1 MIDLEGSIW
10 EQRHGQ
16 GYRGAVKTPADIA
29 RYEVMLARVGPV
41 AWVVEMGTYN
51 GASACWFADT
61 AHCQVVTVDTHPQ
74 LGEETRHHPDVTWIT
89 GNSVA
94 TDVVNY
100 VHGLVRDAHGAIV
113 VVLDSDH
120 SADHVFAEMAAY
132 ADLVTAGSYM
142 VVEDGIVRWLPE
154 QLVHYRDSS
163 PLDAIEH
170 FLDVEDGWEVDV
182 ELEDLSPTT
191 QHPKGWLRRVPT

>member
-1 MIDLEGSIW
+1 MIDLDGSIW

-29 RYEVMLARVGPV
+29 RYELMLARVAPV

-51 GASACWFADT
+51 GASACWFADE
-61 AHCQVVTVDTHPQ
+61 AACQVVTVDTHPQ
-74 LGEETRHHPDVTWIT
+74 VGEETRTHPAVTWIT
-89 GNSVA
+89 GNSTA
-94 TDVVNY
+94 PDVIAY
-100 VHGLVRDAHGAIV
+100 VHGLVRGAEGAVV

-120 SADHVFAEMAAY
+120 SAEHVYAEMAAY
-132 ADLVTAGSYM
+132 SGLVTPGSYL

-154 QLVHYRDSS
+154 QLVHYKDSS
-163 PLDAIEH
+163 PLDAIER
-170 FLDVEDGWEVDV
+170 FVEQNDGWAVDA

-191 QHPKGWLRRVPT
+191 QHPKGFLRRLK